1 MIIFPNCK
9 INLGLSVL
17 AKRPDGFHNV
27 ETIMYPVPLNDV
39 LEIIPS
45 TDGEFRFDVSGFD
58 ISGDRK
64 SNLVVKAYEL
74 LHKDFNIGPVH
85 IHLHKAIPLGAGLG
99 GGSADAAYTI
109 ILLNQILNLN
119 LTSDTMKDYSRQLGS
134 DCAFFI
140 ENEPV
145 LAYKK
150 GDQFK
155 KVNVDLSRYFLV
167 IVKPNVHINTAEAYS
182 WITPN
187 SEAQSLQHVVES
199 PISIWKNKL
208 INEFEKPIFERYP
221 EIKKIK
227 DDLFKQGA
235 LYASLTGSGA
245 AVFGIFENE
254 ISIKKEFPGCFVW
267 EGKM

>member
-45 TDGEFRFDVSGFD
+45 TDGEFHFGVSGVD

-74 LHKDFNIGPVH
+74 LNKDFNIGPVR
-85 IHLHKAIPLGAGLG
+85 IHLHKTIPLGAGLG

-109 ILLNQILNLN
+109 ILLNQIFNLN
-119 LTSDTMKDYSRQLGS
+119 LSSESMKGYARQLGS
-134 DCAFFI
+134 DCAFFVD
-140 ENEPV
+140 NKAV
-145 LAYKK
+145 FAYDK

-155 KVNVDLSRYFLV
+155 KADIDLPGFFLV
-167 IVKPNVHINTAEAYS
+167 IVKPNVHINTAESYT
-182 WITPN
+182 WINPKN
-187 SEAQSLQHVVES
+187 KNWSLEEIIQM
-199 PISIWKNKL
+199 PMKDWKNNL
-208 INEFEKPIFERYP
+208 VNDFEKPIFERFP
-221 EIKKIK
+221 EIKLVKEK
-227 DDLFKQGA
+227 LRRKGA
-235 LYASLTGSGA
+235 IYASLTGSGA
-245 AVFGIFENE
+245 AVYGIFSEEVSVKNE
-254 ISIKKEFPGCFVW
+254 FSGCFLW
-267 EGKM
+267 LGKL